1 MAQEH
6 FCTEHQVEWVKVG
19 KMKSYA
25 HIVKDSNG
33 NEIKVNGRVVWCSEP
48 VAKTTTATQASVVP
62 ATPTSTPNPSTDRV
76 VNREDSIERQTAF
89 KGVIELICAG
99 KLELTHH
106 IAQGALL
113 WAKTR
118 LPAAQM
124 LEKAVPPTITQE
136 TKELFNTDISQR
148 EFKTGVDLANYYTH
162 KKGTL
167 KRFRELVG
175 VENVNDI
182 ADMKKAIAAT
192 VKADG
197 EIIK

>member
-1 MAQEH
+1 MTEH
-6 FCTEHQVEWVKVG
+6 FCTEHNTPWFKVG

-25 HIVKDSNG
+25 HPVKDANDNQLF
-33 NEIKVNGRVVWCSEP
+33 NEEGKARWCSEP
-48 VAKTTTATQASVVP
+48 VVKPATAPQASVVS
-62 ATPTSTPNPSTDRV
+62 ATPTSTPKTTNDRV
-76 VNREDSIERQTAF
+76 DSIESQTAF
-89 KGVIELICAG
+89 KGVVELICAG

-113 WAKTR
+113 WAKVR
-118 LPAAQM
+118 LPAVDN
-124 LEKAVPPTITQE
+124 AVSPTITKE
-136 TKELFNTDISQR
+136 TQELFDTKIPQK
-148 EFKTGVDLANYYTH
+148 EFANGVDLANYYTH

-192 VKADG
+192 VKLDG